1 MGYIRKNITLI
12 IGIAIPVLM
21 IIFVAVSIYLPGI
34 FIEPKSNFLYISG
47 NDDYNSTYKYTIQ
60 NKKLT
65 RSELPITKNS
75 PRVLKEVKI
84 YIHDIA
90 TNKSKEISFG
100 EAQEL
105 NLNSNLVSPDGFK
118 IVHGGRSDG
127 FFPFFIWSET
137 DYSTFYVQGRSISKK
152 LNLILTS
159 LSYDNFRFIGW
170 IE

>member
-1 MGYIRKNITLI
+1 
-12 IGIAIPVLM
+12 M

-90 TNKSKEISFG
+90 TNKSNEI
-100 EAQEL
+100 L
-105 NLNSNLVSPDGFK
+105 GF
-118 IVHGGRSDG
+118 
-127 FFPFFIWSET
+127 
-137 DYSTFYVQGRSISKK
+137 
-152 LNLILTS
+152 LL
-159 LSYDNFRFIGW
+159 
-170 IE
+170 